1 MMPFYAPFGP
11 FNPYYHRRVNNY
23 YSPYNNLHNGNLELN
38 NSKEKPCF
46 PSVSSKKEYG
56 NFDSSLNNTNNF
68 NFYKNDSK
76 NVTKNNNY
84 YSEKDNNYYN
94 NNENEYLGNFN
105 NNFFE
110 IFGLKLAFDD
120 LLIIAML
127 FFLYK
132 EEVNDTYLYI
142 ALILL
147 LLT

>member
-11 FNPYYHRRVNNY
+11 YNPYINKRPNNY
-23 YSPYNNLHNGNLELN
+23 YPHYNNLHNDNLNSN
-38 NSKEKPCF
+38 NLKEKPCF
-46 PSVSSKKEYG
+46 PSVSSKKEQG
-56 NFDSSLNNTNNF
+56 NSACSSNTSNTTNFNTDFSKKEAILDDLNN
-68 NFYKNDSK
+68 ND
-76 NVTKNNNY
+76 
-84 YSEKDNNYYN
+84 D
-94 NNENEYLGNFN
+94 
-105 NNFFE
+105 NFFE

>member
-11 FNPYYHRRVNNY
+11 FNHYNYRRADNY
-23 YSPYNNLHNGNLELN
+23 YSPYNNLHNSNLNSN
-38 NSKEKPCF
+38 NLKEKPCF
-46 PSVSSKKEYG
+46 PSVPTKNEQGNLGHSS
-56 NFDSSLNNTNNF
+56 NNNNF
-68 NFYKNDSK
+68 FKNDSK
-76 NVTKNNNY
+76 NVSKNNNY
-84 YSEKDNNYYN
+84 HPEKDNNYYN
-94 NNENEYLGNFN
+94 NNKNEYLGDFN